1 MGGDRQSEFS
11 KPSTFPSLFPSLI
24 TRERERERRPPPPPS
39 LYSLLHSGQLALATN
54 LQAFNINATRYIP
67 SNPTVVS
74 PVVAFLSL
82 SVCLCFRL
90 FLSLSLSALLDLV
103 TSRSSSVG
111 LGLSV
116 SHMGWDLSLFLV
128 ASPFMN
134 KSRASCFH
142 LRSPR

>member
-11 KPSTFPSLFPSLI
+11 KHVHISIAFPVPYNQ
-24 TRERERERRPPPPPS
+24 RERERRPPPPPS

>member
-82 SVCLCFRL
+82 SLCLSL
-90 FLSLSLSALLDLV
+90 FPSLSISVSVRAVGFGNESIFVRRTGFIRQSHGMGSLSLS
-103 TSRSSSVG
+103 RCQ
-111 LGLSV
+111 
-116 SHMGWDLSLFLV
+116 SLYE
-128 ASPFMN
+128 
-134 KSRASCFH
+134 
-142 LRSPR
+142 

>member
-82 SVCLCFRL
+82 SLCLSLFPSLSISVSVRAVGFGNESIFVRRTGFIRQSHGMGY
-90 FLSLSLSALLDLV
+90 FLSLSLSF
-103 TSRSSSVG
+103 
-111 LGLSV
+111 
-116 SHMGWDLSLFLV
+116 SLPVPL
-128 ASPFMN
+128 
-134 KSRASCFH
+134 
-142 LRSPR
+142 